1 MSDGTFYD
9 WGKFSFYTYALLNF
23 LFPYLSIYFLFLV
36 DSVVFCCSPLFCLF
50 CLFCFVV
57 LVLSGSVLSSVCF
70 VLFCLFCFC
79 SFRFCLCSVP
89 LFSGL
94 FRFVSCFD
102 MFCFCFLFLFQSPL
116 FTLPQSNFLIC
127 CLTHELHCQ
136 PLAFIITNLE
146 CYSLLIVFFIDCFQ
160 CC

>member
-1 MSDGTFYD
+1 
-9 WGKFSFYTYALLNF
+9 
-23 LFPYLSIYFLFLV
+23 
-36 DSVVFCCSPLFCLF
+36 
-50 CLFCFVV
+50 
-57 LVLSGSVLSSVCF
+57 LSGSVLSSVCF

-136 PLAFIITNLE
+136 PLGFNYYNLE